1 MSKDV
6 FYRTWIEDVEK
17 ELQSQLTWGE
27 LKEGFELCGEK
38 DALTNFRGRI
48 ESHPKMAIPSD

>member
-1 MSKDV
+1 
-6 FYRTWIEDVEK
+6 
-17 ELQSQLTWGE
+17 